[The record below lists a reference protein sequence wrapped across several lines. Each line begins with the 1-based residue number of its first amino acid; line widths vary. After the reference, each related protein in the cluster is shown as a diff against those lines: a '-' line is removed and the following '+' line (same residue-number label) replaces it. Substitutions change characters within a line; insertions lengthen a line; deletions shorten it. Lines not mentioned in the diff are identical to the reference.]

1 MPDRVKVH
9 SGCKDQAAV
18 SLRRAEPP
26 APKCRCKRMM
36 DWDEANAMVNE
47 GFAKWVVTG
56 RTRGVEEVPCR
67 LCARMDAQ
75 ERKTCGNC
83 AGVGV
88 VSEPRIWDTYNN
100 DIVLITDGDLGFK
113 EKTPRVP
120 TIEAEHIG
128 YAVLETGIKA
138 KQAQDRIMEYANLIQ
153 LELHK
158 YGATI
163 YLTGKDGKRQEVYL
177 KGKKAPPN
185 KAVGHAPGT
194 IKFKDGST
202 NKSWYW
208 ELEGED
214 NDWGRAV

>member
-26 APKCRCKRMM
+26 ASKCRCKRMM
-36 DWDEANAMVNE
+36 DWDEANAMVKE
-47 GFAKWVVTG
+47 GFAKWVVVS

-67 LCARMDAQ
+67 MCAQMEVQ

-88 VSEPRIWDTYNN
+88 VKEPRIWETFNN
-100 DIVLITDGDLGFK
+100 DIVILTNEDQGFK
-113 EKTPRVP
+113 GKTPRVA
-120 TIEAEHIG
+120 TIEAKHIG
-128 YAVLETGIKA
+128 YSVLETGVKA

-163 YLTGKDGKRQEVYL
+163 YLTSGYGKRQEVYL
-177 KGKKAPPN
+177 EGKHEPPN
-185 KAVGHAPGT
+185 KVKSYPPGT
-194 IKFKDGST
+194 IKFRDGST

-208 ELEGED
+208 DIEGRDRE
-214 NDWGRAV
+214 WGRAV